1 MTVVGLTGSSG
12 SGKSTVSSL
21 LRAEGFDIIDCDRIA
36 RDVLRPGTAC
46 LAAIFCIFGSA
57 VQNEDGSLNRRAL
70 ADIVF
75 HDRQKLKQLNA
86 VMYPQI
92 KTDINEILKQLAQSG
107 TALVVL
113 DAPTLFE
120 SGADQMCDVTVSVL
134 SNDALRLK
142 RIVSRDKIDLELA
155 QSRLASQHSNSFYRD
170 KSDYTIE
177 NSGSL
182 EQLKQQVKTLAETL
196 KNHHEQRA

>member
-36 RDVLRPGTAC
+36 RDVLRPDTAC

-170 KSDYTIE
+170 KSII
-177 NSGSL
+177 
-182 EQLKQQVKTLAETL
+182 QLKTPAVW
-196 KNHHEQRA
+196 NN

>member
-1 MTVVGLTGSSG
+1 M
-12 SGKSTVSSL
+12 
-21 LRAEGFDIIDCDRIA
+21 
-36 RDVLRPGTAC
+36 
-46 LAAIFCIFGSA
+46 
-57 VQNEDGSLNRRAL
+57 
-70 ADIVF
+70 
-75 HDRQKLKQLNA
+75 
-86 VMYPQI
+86 
-92 KTDINEILKQLAQSG
+92 
-107 TALVVL
+107 VL